1 MINIDSRNKP
11 VVQPSSPNLRQAKQ
25 VESTPTQA
33 PIKEREPS
41 DRRMVPDRRRRND
54 PEYKG
59 SERRRRK
66 DRRKPELLNA
76 KDGSPE
82 NISQRRG
89 RLINTSV

>member
-11 VVQPSSPNLRQAKQ
+11 LTQPSSPNLQQAKQ

-33 PIKEREPS
+33 PIRESLPS
-41 DRRMVPDRRRRND
+41 DRRLVPDRRRRQD

-59 SERRRRK
+59 SERRKRK
-66 DRRKPELLNA
+66 DRRKPELLSA

-82 NISQRRG
+82 SISQRRG